1 MTLKEIVVGKGEV
14 EIPTSFVVNNPIGFY
29 FWVYTIEI
37 FYSLSANKSIELD
50 FLPGGI
56 EVLFIPTLNYATRN
70 RASSR
75 AALLEDLMIAS
86 RRKTA

>member
-14 EIPTSFVVNNPIGFY
+14 KIPTSFVANNPIGFY

-56 EVLFIPTLNYATRN
+56 DVLFIPTLNYATRN
-70 RASSR
+70 GVSSR